1 MKKHIGLI
9 ITTGALLLMTSTA
22 LSTAFAAGSEV
33 KWTEPEKYRDIRPGD
48 ENRKRFQERTFK
60 ELESYFAK
68 LAARLPEKQQLKIEV
83 TDVDLAGD
91 VRFGSHRQIR
101 IIKEIYAPRMTFS
114 YQLLAA
120 DETVLS
126 SGEVNLKDM
135 SFMRGSRLKHRT
147 ESLNYE
153 KNMLD
158 DWFEETFSPVV
169 AAVKQGE

>member
-9 ITTGALLLMTSTA
+9 VTTGALLLITSTA
-22 LSTAFAAGSEV
+22 LSTAFAASSEV
-33 KWTEPEKYRDIRPGD
+33 KWTEPDKYRDIRPGD
-48 ENRKRFQERTFK
+48 ENRKRFHERTFK
-60 ELESYFAK
+60 EFELYFAE
-68 LAARLPEKQQLKIEV
+68 LAAKLPEKQKLKIEV

-101 IIKEIYAPRMTFS
+101 VIKEIYAPRMAFS
-114 YQLLAA
+114 YQLFSA

-126 SGEVNLKDM
+126 SGEVNLKDLG
-135 SFMRGSRLKHRT
+135 FMRSRLLKHRH
-147 ESLNYE
+147 ESFYYE

-169 AAVKQGE
+169 AAVK

>member
-22 LSTAFAAGSEV
+22 LSTAFAADSEV

-60 ELESYFAK
+60 ELEKYFAK
-68 LAARLPEKQQLKIEV
+68 LAAKLPEKQTLKIEV

-101 IIKEIYAPRMTFS
+101 IIKDIYSPRMAFS
-114 YQLLAA
+114 YQLLSA
-120 DETVLS
+120 DKTLLS
-126 SGEVNLKDM
+126 SGEVNLKDLN
-135 SFMRGSRLKHRT
+135 FMHGRGIKHRH
-147 ESLNYE
+147 EALNYE

-169 AAVKQGE
+169 AAVK

>member
-22 LSTAFAAGSEV
+22 LSTAFAADSEV
-33 KWTEPEKYRDIRPGD
+33 KWTKPEKYRDIRPGD
-48 ENRKRFQERTFK
+48 ENKKRFQERTFK
-60 ELESYFAK
+60 EFERYFAE
-68 LAARLPEKQQLKIEV
+68 LAAKLPQKQKLKIEV

-114 YQLLAA
+114 YQLLSA
-120 DETVLS
+120 DDTVLS
-126 SGEVNLKDM
+126 SGEVKLKDL
-135 SFMRGSRLKHRT
+135 SFMRGSQLKHRN
-147 ESLNYE
+147 ESFNYE

-158 DWFEETFSPVV
+158 DWFAETFPAKTS
-169 AAVKQGE
+169 AAVQGE